1 MAFDTGAEY
10 ATAPTPIEDLTTHID
25 DTTAEPA
32 DKTVSCSA
40 ARSASANSAR
50 SASANSAVRQTASSP
65 TGPST
70 SANRKQAAR
79 WPLDKLTVAYNQNEL
94 RDLSKIAQDKKDVK
108 TVSDQTISSTLV
120 MLIQLGTFLFVA
132 FCLLIMWLIITLLK
146 INYYMFYFVVLR
158 MYRILLYII
167 RNTNMK
173 YVFHILLIIWTR
185 FQERTEYERNR
196 I

>member
-40 ARSASANSAR
+40 ARSASANSA
-50 SASANSAVRQTASSP
+50 VRQTASSP

-70 SANRKQAAR
+70 SAAR
-79 WPLDKLTVAYNQNEL
+79 WPSDKLTVAYNQNEL
-94 RDLSKIAQDKKDVK
+94 RDLSKVAQDKKDVK

-132 FCLLIMWLIITLLK
+132 FCLLIM
-146 INYYMFYFVVLR
+146 
-158 MYRILLYII
+158 
-167 RNTNMK
+167 
-173 YVFHILLIIWTR
+173 
-185 FQERTEYERNR
+185 
-196 I
+196 